1 MMLDPHF
8 FAKKFA
14 RFKKVLYLCGV
25 LEHYYTMIN
34 INNIT
39 YSYPGNPTPVF
50 SDFSLTI
57 NPGGIYGL
65 LGANGTGKS
74 TLLYCIAGLLKPAQG
89 SVDINGT
96 ETFHRLPST
105 LSEIF
110 LVPEE
115 FDMPAIPLA
124 DFVKQNAKF
133 YPRFS
138 VEQLGNYLSH
148 FRLTPDIHLGR
159 LSMGQRKKAFIAFAL
174 ACNTSVL
181 LMDEPTNGLD
191 IPGKVEF
198 RRAVISAMTDERTII
213 ISTHQVRDLDRVLD
227 HLVMISPTGVVLD
240 RSIASLQR
248 DFQFIFTQTAADSV
262 GALWV
267 QPAPGGFNI
276 IRPRVADMDETDV
289 NLESLFEFAF
299 SNPEIFK
306 QS

>member
-1 MMLDPHF
+1 MS
-8 FAKKFA
+8 
-14 RFKKVLYLCGV
+14 YLCGV
-25 LEHYYTMIN
+25 LVHYNTMITV
-34 INNIT
+34 NNIS
-39 YSYPGNPTPVF
+39 YAYPGNATNA
-50 SDFSLTI
+50 LANI
-57 NPGGIYGL
+57 NLQFAPGATYGL

-74 TLLYCIAGLLKPAQG
+74 TLLYCIAGLLKPKSG
-89 SVDINGT
+89 SVDFNGT
-96 ETFHRLPST
+96 ETFQRLPST

-115 FDMPAIPLA
+115 FDMPQILLA
-124 DFVKQNAKF
+124 DYVKQNAKF

-138 VEQLGNYLSH
+138 AEQLEKYLEH

-198 RRAVISAMTDERTII
+198 RRAVVSAMTDDRTII

-227 HLVMISPTGVVLD
+227 HLVMISPSGVILD
-240 RSIASLQR
+240 RSTVSLQN
-248 DFQFIFTQTAADSV
+248 DFRFLFTQNTDETRNT
-262 GALWV
+262 LWT
-267 QPAPGGFNI
+267 QPTLGGYNI
-276 IRPRVADMDETDV
+276 ILPRSEGDPETEV

-299 SNPEIFK
+299 SNPNFFSIL
-306 QS
+306 

>member
-1 MMLDPHF
+1 
-8 FAKKFA
+8 
-14 RFKKVLYLCGV
+14 
-25 LEHYYTMIN
+25 MITV
-34 INNIT
+34 NNIT
-39 YSYPGNPTPVF
+39 YAYPGN
-50 SDFSLTI
+50 SANALSNISLTFA
-57 NPGGIYGL
+57 PGAIYGL

-74 TLLYCIAGLLKPAQG
+74 TLLYCISGLLNPDSG
-89 SVDINGT
+89 DVTLNGT
-96 ETFHRLPST
+96 NTFRRLPST

-110 LVPEE
+110 IVPEE
-115 FDMPAIPLA
+115 FDMPSILLA
-124 DFVKQNAKF
+124 DYVKQNAKF

-138 VEQLGNYLSH
+138 AEQLQTYLSH

-198 RRAVISAMTDERTII
+198 RRAVVSAMSENRTII

-227 HLVMISPTGVVLD
+227 HLVMISPTGVILD
-240 RSIASLQR
+240 RSIMSLQR
-248 DFQFIFTQTAADSV
+248 DFQFIFSQTVSD
-262 GALWV
+262 GFNALWS
-267 QPAPGGFNI
+267 QPALGGYNI
-276 IRPRVADMDETDV
+276 IRRRTEEMDETDV

>member
-1 MMLDPHF
+1 
-8 FAKKFA
+8 
-14 RFKKVLYLCGV
+14 
-25 LEHYYTMIN
+25 MITVS
-34 INNIT
+34 NIT
-39 YSYPGNPTPVF
+39 YAYPGN
-50 SDFSLTI
+50 SANALCNISLTFA
-57 NPGGIYGL
+57 PGAIYGL

-74 TLLYCIAGLLKPAQG
+74 TLLYCIAGLLKPQSG
-89 SVDINGT
+89 SVTLDST
-96 ETFHRLPST
+96 DTFRRLPST

-110 LVPEE
+110 IVPEE
-115 FDMPAIPLA
+115 FDMPSIPLA

-133 YPRFS
+133 YPNFS
-138 VEQLGNYLSH
+138 AEQLETYLSH

-198 RRAVISAMTDERTII
+198 RRAVVSAMTDNRTIV
-213 ISTHQVRDLDRVLD
+213 ISTPQVRDLDRVLD
-227 HLVMISPTGVVLD
+227 HLVMISPSGVVLN
-240 RSIASLQR
+240 RSIESLQR
-248 DFQFIFTQTAADSV
+248 EFQFIFTQNRDVDGV
-262 GALWV
+262 GALWT
-267 QPAPGGFNI
+267 QPAPGGYNI
-276 IRPRVADMDETDV
+276 IRLRTPEMDETDV